1 MELFDL
7 KANLNTVGTQL
18 ASVEKEIMNKAAD
31 PNASID
37 EVRSLK
43 QKRDDLKERMDILQ
57 NQHDTLERE
66 QKLKFKQVLKKQKQ
80 ARLLDLTAKIQ
91 RLRKFLLKQA

>member
-31 PNASID
+31 PNASIED
-37 EVRSLK
+37 VRALK
-43 QKRDDLKERMDILQ
+43 QKKDDLKERMDILQ
-57 NQHDTLERE
+57 NQHDSLERE
-66 QKLKFKQVLKKQKQ
+66 QK
-80 ARLLDLTAKIQ
+80 AKIQ
-91 RLRKFLLKQA
+91 ASLQQAKAGVSEGLTSSDPKTQKTSAKA